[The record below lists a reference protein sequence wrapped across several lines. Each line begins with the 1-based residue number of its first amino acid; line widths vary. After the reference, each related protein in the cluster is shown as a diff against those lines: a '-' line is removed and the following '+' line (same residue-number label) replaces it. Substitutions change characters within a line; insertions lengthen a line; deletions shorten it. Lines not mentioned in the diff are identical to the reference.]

1 MITKDVILDKLKEI
15 YEPCAPI
22 IDIVRMGMI
31 EDIEIEDNNVKV
43 FLILTTPNCPAKF
56 KMIKTVEGKLREMDG
71 IGNVEVI
78 VLDKKWS
85 PDKLSEE
92 DKRRLGFI

>member
-1 MITKDVILDKLKEI
+1 MITKQIVLDKLKEI

-31 EDIEIEDNNVKV
+31 DDIQIEDNSVKV
-43 FLILTTPNCPAKF
+43 SLILTTPNCPARF
-56 KMIKTVEGKLREMDG
+56 KMVKIVKGKLEEIEG
-71 IGNVEVI
+71 IGNAEVVI
-78 VLDKKWS
+78 SDKKWS

-92 DKRRLGFI
+92 DRKRLGFV